1 VNVQF
6 AISIKPNLRR
16 VLLHFCCG
24 PAEVLFIKVRQQEV
38 ALISPSFDVLKT
50 LTVPAPAGAIPAA
63 GRLPSENC
71 AKIRDLGFTASRHM
85 KMYGERFEIVSDP
98 FDEDGCIAVHAI
110 SGDDPT
116 IRTLRLPV
124 AILVGLSGRFRKIQR
139 F

>member
-1 VNVQF
+1 
-6 AISIKPNLRR
+6 
-16 VLLHFCCG
+16 
-24 PAEVLFIKVRQQEV
+24 
-38 ALISPSFDVLKT
+38 LISPGVDVLKT
-50 LTVPAPAGAIPAA
+50 LTVPAPAGPIPAV

-71 AKIRDLGFTASRHM
+71 ARIRDLGFTASKHM

>member
-1 VNVQF
+1 VPR
-6 AISIKPNLRR
+6 SR
-16 VLLHFCCG
+16 G
-24 PAEVLFIKVRQQEV
+24 W
-38 ALISPSFDVLKT
+38 LISPSVDVLKA
-50 LTVPAPAGAIPAA
+50 LTVPAPVRAIP
-63 GRLPSENC
+63 GVDRLPSENW
-71 AKIRDLGFTASRHM
+71 AKTRDLGFTASKHM
-85 KMYGERFEIVSDP
+85 KMYGERFKVVSDP